1 MDCVDFAAFLGVD
14 APPPSLSPL
23 PQGSVIRFDPGD
35 TEHALSLTDTEAV
48 VLLEQLDYQEITNNQ
63 AEELPTRSGGKSH
76 SCRGEYN
83 CANCMEWLQPDDN
96 GDFWIYHTQ
105 RPQRAANYLNA
116 LALAAGSPERA
127 TVAPKPTEPT
137 LHDNGTPAH
146 SLSDH
151 VEPSNAICV
160 KRKNCLFLSH

>member
-1 MDCVDFAAFLGVD
+1 MDSVEFAEFLGVH
-14 APPPSLSPL
+14 APPLSLSPL
-23 PQGSVIRFDPGD
+23 RS
-35 TEHALSLTDTEAV
+35 LSPLGMLEQLEDQEINNTEAIMM
-48 VLLEQLDYQEITNNQ
+48 LEQLDYQEITNNQ

-127 TVAPKPTEPT
+127 TVAPKPTKALREPKRPPRSQMDT
-137 LHDNGTPAH
+137 QGNLVRAC
-146 SLSDH
+146 LSVATD
-151 VEPSNAICV
+151 
-160 KRKNCLFLSH
+160 RLYYL

>member
-1 MDCVDFAAFLGVD
+1 MDCVDFAALLGVD

-35 TEHALSLTDTEAV
+35 TEHALSLTDTEAMGM
-48 VLLEQLDYQEITNNQ
+48 LEQLEDQEITNSQ

-83 CANCMEWLQPDDN
+83 CAKCMARLQPDDH
-96 GDFWIYHTQ
+96 GEIWIYHTQ
-105 RPQRAANYLNA
+105 RPQRAANFLNA

-127 TVAPKPTEPT
+127 TVAPKPTDA
-137 LHDNGTPAH
+137 LG
-146 SLSDH
+146 S
-151 VEPSNAICV
+151 
-160 KRKNCLFLSH
+160 

>member
-63 AEELPTRSGGKSH
+63 AEELPTRSGGKS
-76 SCRGEYN
+76 
-83 CANCMEWLQPDDN
+83 LD
-96 GDFWIYHTQ
+96 HT
-105 RPQRAANYLNA
+105 
-116 LALAAGSPERA
+116 
-127 TVAPKPTEPT
+127 TVW
-137 LHDNGTPAH
+137 
-146 SLSDH
+146 SLSTFRRH
-151 VEPSNAICV
+151 GCSPYRLYSSIYTC
-160 KRKNCLFLSH
+160 RRSM